1 MLTNEEKNQIESQIK
16 ELEFRLMLTLA
27 PEMKAEV
34 RAKIDSLED
43 YLFQQILDEMLE
55 VAKTLPSE

>member
-16 ELEFRLMLTLA
+16 ELEFRLMLTLD

-34 RAKIDSLED
+34 RDKIDSLED

>member
-16 ELEFRLMLTLA
+16 ELEFRLMLTLD

-34 RAKIDSLED
+34 RDKIASLED

>member
-1 MLTNEEKNQIESQIK
+1 MLTNEEKQQVESQIK
-16 ELEFRLMLTLA
+16 ELEFRLMLTLD

-34 RAKIDSLED
+34 RSKIDNLED
-43 YLFQQILDEMLE
+43 YLFQQILDEMLK